1 MMTEE
6 TKIELGAAQPPVK
19 VSKKRGRKPKNQA
32 MRIRELLKAG
42 FTTKQIAAKV
52 GCDPQRVYVVRHND
66 KKRAEAAQ
74 ARVKEL
80 VSTRIRPTTITLH
93 QADERVATPREAKAQ
108 RPAPVPTPTPTF
120 WQRVKAVFFPN

>member
-19 VSKKRGRKPKNQA
+19 VPKKRGRKPHSDSV
-32 MRIRELLKAG
+32 RIRNLLRAG
-42 FTTKQIAAKV
+42 STSKQIAAKV
-52 GCDPQRVYVVRHND
+52 GCDLQRVYAVRHNE
-66 KKRAEAAQ
+66 KKRADAAQ

-80 VSTRIRPTTITLH
+80 VSTRIRPTITVH

-108 RPAPVPTPTPTF
+108 RPAPAPTPTF